1 MRVYVDRR
9 DGRVLG
15 GAMIG
20 PGCEHLAQALAWG
33 VERRLT
39 VRQMVQ
45 MPFDHPGVGAALQE
59 TLSELVLR
67 LGPTPLNPP
76 ALRRSINWPGRS
88 ARAPA
93 RGGKPISL
101 ERAVLSQRHK
111 DHKE

>member
-1 MRVYVDRR
+1 
-9 DGRVLG
+9 
-15 GAMIG
+15 MIG